1 MRLSDW
7 GPQTGLT
14 GLGSLERTQDSEE
27 AVGTAQEVPSS
38 SAGPLGQASQGV
50 LGDGYLLLRAEQEK
64 INRALGSVSGH
75 QLSSGAFQTAVC
87 GQGGSR
93 GGEGRSKKARRK
105 DRRSRAEKS
114 KWKEKGEK
122 EKGRDGGAGGGAR
135 RG

>member
-1 MRLSDW
+1 MRLSDG

-64 INRALGSVSGH
+64 INRALAGIRLRAS
-75 QLSSGAFQTAVC
+75 AVFW
-87 GQGGSR
+87 GVPDRGVWTGRLARR
-93 GGEGRSKKARRK
+93 GGEKQ
-105 DRRSRAEKS
+105 E
-114 KWKEKGEK
+114 GE
-122 EKGRDGGAGGGAR
+122 EERP
-135 RG
+135 